1 MTPPGTIIEYLDSG
15 RFVCGLV
22 LQDSNNRLRLL
33 NQNGR
38 EMNLPASRVVTVSK
52 KKHQVESSREDREFV
67 LDDYSFLLET
77 LQGKPKVLYLC
88 DNCGE
93 IVFDGLLIRQL
104 NKLGCQVTAAVREAP
119 IINDAT
125 MADAQTC
132 GLDKICSVIS
142 NGTRCPGTSLDA
154 CSEEFREHFRAA
166 DLIISKGMGN
176 FETLSEVSAPIFFL
190 FTVKCSQV
198 ARHLT
203 ERQGFKSGFLKG
215 AGEMVLL
222 RQKEEV

>member
-1 MTPPGTIIEYLDSG
+1 
-15 RFVCGLV
+15 
-22 LQDSNNRLRLL
+22 NRLRLL